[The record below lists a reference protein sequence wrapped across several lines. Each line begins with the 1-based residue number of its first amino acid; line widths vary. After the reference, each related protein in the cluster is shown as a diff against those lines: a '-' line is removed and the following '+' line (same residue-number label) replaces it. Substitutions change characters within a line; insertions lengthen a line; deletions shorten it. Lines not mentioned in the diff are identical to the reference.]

1 MLAPSRK
8 LRRLSLALA
17 LALTGVAT
25 AAEFRALWVSRFEWP
40 VADPVAGR
48 AKIDQIF
55 DDMAAA
61 NFNAVFWQIRGQAD
75 VLYPSPEEVWSPLI
89 GGSDPGW
96 DPLAYA
102 ISAAHA
108 RGIEFH
114 AYINIHTCWQSVPAS
129 AHTLPPDP
137 NHIFYQH
144 CNAADPAHRDWLHYD
159 AASSPSQF
167 NESDYVWFA
176 PGVPAYQAYIRRQ
189 VLYVVQNYDV
199 DGVHYDRIRTPA
211 SNEPSQDP
219 IGLARWSDPQSN
231 PANLSLQAWNADQIT
246 RTVRDIYAA
255 ISAVKPQIKVSAAVF
270 PNPGS
275 APTAQNQ
282 EALRWAQTGGLDII
296 VPMMYFT
303 GGAGTTW
310 DNYLQQ
316 WLAGAAGRHVV
327 AGQITTEGQT
337 ALLDQVTLS
346 RTRGAQG
353 NSVFSWSSF
362 TFWSSYLAGPYAAP
376 TTVPALAWKDNPTTA
391 IIYGY
396 VTDPGG
402 AGVVDAHLTRS
413 GSSYVGLSSGDGF
426 YSLLLVP
433 PGTYTLAAS
442 HPAYSAA
449 NAQVTVA
456 AGDIVRQDL
465 TLGPPLPPVIAE
477 VQPDPDVAVAGQPYQ
492 RQLTLASGVATQW
505 TLLSGPAGAGV
516 NANGL
521 ISGWTPSMADIGHA
535 FAFNVRASNA
545 TGSDDEAWTVSVA
558 APPPCSP
565 LHLTSFDDAELDTR
579 ILFNLPRY
587 SGTTS
592 NDLATAPNEAVI
604 TDAVGGFS
612 GTQCMRVAWQFV
624 DTDPQRWM
632 RLTTFN
638 APTLPNP
645 TLFLDRPVRVRL
657 RLDSGRLRVSLG
669 IRETVTT
676 AELGANGGT
685 SGSIEWVGAAA
696 DIDGAP
702 QGVLVEGQPGVWQTL
717 VFDPLVDPVHAFTGD
732 GVLSTASGLGVFE
745 HLAFA
750 VVDGAGPFDLY
761 IDDIDFLC
769 PRPPFGDV
777 NHDGELTVE
786 DLVGVDACLA
796 GPGVTALGGCGALD
810 ADADLDV
817 DLGDLA
823 LIQAW
828 FR

>member
-1 MLAPSRK
+1 MFAPCRK
-8 LRRLSLALA
+8 VRHLSLLLA
-17 LALTGVAT
+17 LGLVSAAT
-25 AAEFRALWVSRFEWP
+25 AAEFRAMWVSRFEWP
-40 VADPVAGR
+40 VADPVAGK
-48 AKIDQIF
+48 AKIDQIL
-55 DDMAAA
+55 DDLVAA

-96 DPLAYA
+96 DPVAYA
-102 ISAAHA
+102 VSVAHA

-114 AYINIHTCWQSVPAS
+114 AYINTHTCWQSVPAS
-129 AHTLPPDP
+129 AQTLPPNP

-144 CNAADPAHRDWLHYD
+144 CNVADPAHRDWLHHND
-159 AASSPSQF
+159 PVNPPQF
-167 NESDYVWFA
+167 SESNYVWFA
-176 PGVPAYQAYIRRQ
+176 PGVPAYQAYTRRQ

-199 DGVHYDRIRTPA
+199 DGVHYDRIRTPW
-211 SNEPSQDP
+211 SNQPSQDP
-219 IGLARWSDPQSN
+219 IGLARWAAPQSN
-231 PANLSLQAWNADQIT
+231 PAGLSLQAWTADQIT
-246 RTVRDIYAA
+246 RNVRDIYAA

-270 PNPGS
+270 SNPSS

-303 GGAGTTW
+303 GGAGSTW

-327 AGQITTEGQT
+327 AGQITSEGGP
-337 ALLDQVTLS
+337 ALLDQIALS

-362 TFWSSYLAGPYAAP
+362 TFWSSYVAGPYAEPA
-376 TTVPALAWKDNPTTA
+376 TVPPLAWKDNPTTA
-391 IIYGY
+391 IIHGY

-402 AGVVDAHLTRS
+402 AAVVDAQLTRS

-433 PGTYTLAAS
+433 PGTYTLTAA

-449 NAQVTVA
+449 GAQVTVA
-456 AGDIVRQDL
+456 AGAVVRQDL

-477 VQPDPDVAVAGQPYQ
+477 VQPDPDTAVAGQPYQ

-505 TLLSGPAGAGV
+505 TLLSGPTGAGV

-521 ISGWTPSMADIGHA
+521 VSGWTPSLADVGQT
-535 FAFNVRASNA
+535 FALNVRASNA
-545 TGSDDEAWTVSVA
+545 TGSDEEAWTVSVA
-558 APPPCSP
+558 PPPPCSP
-565 LHLTSFDDAELDTR
+565 LHLTGFDDAAAGTR

-587 SGTTS
+587 SGTTA
-592 NDLATAPNEAVI
+592 NDLTTTPNETVI
-604 TDAVGGFS
+604 TDAVAAFS
-612 GTQCMRVAWQFV
+612 GTQCLRVGWQFV

-632 RLTTFN
+632 RLTTNN
-638 APTLPNP
+638 APALPNP
-645 TLFLDRPVRVRL
+645 TLLLDRPVRVRL

-676 AELGANGGT
+676 ADLGTNGGT
-685 SGSIEWVGAAA
+685 SGTIEWVGAAT
-696 DIDGAP
+696 DLNGAP
-702 QGVLVEGQPGVWQTL
+702 QGVLLEGQPGVWQTF

-732 GVLSTASGLGVFE
+732 GTLSTASGRGVFE
-745 HLAFA
+745 HLGFA
-750 VVDGAGPFDLY
+750 IVDSAGPFELY

-777 NHDGELTVE
+777 NHDGELTAE
-786 DLVGVDACLA
+786 DLAGANACLG
-796 GPGVTALGGCGALD
+796 GPGVAAPDGCGALD
-810 ADADLDV
+810 ADTDEDV
-817 DLGDLA
+817 DLGDVA